1 MDTDYRFLRSEDAP
15 LLLDFMKAIA
25 SETDNLAFSFS
36 DIESL
41 DETDERIF
49 ITEIRKSPAIYA
61 AAISEGKIIGTC
73 EIRASRRLRTKHR
86 GELAIAVRKEFWGTG
101 IAQHLFDF
109 AVSEAKERGVKK
121 LSLSVR
127 KDNERAI
134 GFYKRNGF
142 VSEGLDP
149 MLLYIDGEYVDGE
162 HFGLRLN

>member
-49 ITEIRKSPAIYA
+49 ITEIRKSPSIYA

-73 EIRASRRLRTKHR
+73 EIRVSRRLRTKHR

-101 IAQHLFDF
+101 IALTLLFP
-109 AVSEAKERGVKK
+109 K
-121 LSLSVR
+121 LR
-127 KDNERAI
+127 K
-134 GFYKRNGF
+134 G
-142 VSEGLDP
+142 
-149 MLLYIDGEYVDGE
+149 
-162 HFGLRLN
+162 GLRSSACPYVRIMREQ